1 MRSHGYYMY
10 EFLAVTDANIDV
22 SEVKDEDDD
31 GFEKYESCCTD
42 DKPCKQVLAFEI
54 IKGLQTPEGEEHV
67 VGT

>member
-22 SEVKDEDDD
+22 SEVKDEDEDE

-42 DKPCKQVLAFEI
+42 DKPCK
-54 IKGLQTPEGEEHV
+54 
-67 VGT
+67 